1 MAQQAFYTKI
11 NAGAGVQFSGGTIAQ
26 ATAVLHTN
34 NVLYL
39 RGGSAGLSLQNAD
52 GSDRVE
58 ETQMVAIE

>member
-39 RGGSAGLSLQNAD
+39 RGGSGGLFLQNAD
-52 GSDRVE
+52 GSE
-58 ETQMVAIE
+58 GMYVAK